1 MFSQCTVVALDTT
14 SCKSPN
20 VGHQAEDRCMAAA
33 CLQGQSFTMRLLKYV
48 TSPVM
53 LSLHQASSL
62 HVSSYLGS
70 KTHIQQLLT
79 TSQACSRRLLSKHCC
94 FVRLSVIS
102 SLARLCLQV
111 TLPSSGPLQEGR
123 IQQLL
128 TYHSGS
134 IVGLA
139 TSPYSHMAITAGADG
154 TVRLYDYR

>member
-1 MFSQCTVVALDTT
+1 M
-14 SCKSPN
+14 
-20 VGHQAEDRCMAAA
+20 
-33 CLQGQSFTMRLLKYV
+33 CLLSYV
-48 TSPVM
+48 TNPLL
-53 LSLHQASSL
+53 LSLHMSP
-62 HVSSYLGS
+62 YLED

-79 TSQACSRRLLSKHCC
+79 IGQAHSRRLLSTNCS

-102 SLARLCLQV
+102 SSARLCLQV
-111 TLPSSGPLQEGR
+111 TLPSSGPLQEGC

-139 TSPYSHMAITAGADG
+139 ASPYSHLAITAGADG